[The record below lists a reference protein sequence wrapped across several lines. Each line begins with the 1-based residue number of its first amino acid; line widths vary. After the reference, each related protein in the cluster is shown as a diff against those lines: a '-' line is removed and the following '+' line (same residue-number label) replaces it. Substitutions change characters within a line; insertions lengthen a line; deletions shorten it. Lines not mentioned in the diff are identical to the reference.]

1 MRNAALAYAESQ
13 RDAFLTQLFD
23 FLRIPSVSTQPAH
36 RPDIERAARWLA
48 DHMRAIGLTR
58 AEVLPTTGHPV
69 VYGEWLEAGPQAET
83 ILIYGHYD
91 VQPPDP
97 LDQWLSPPF
106 EPQVRDDNLYAR
118 GAADDK
124 GQLFIHLK
132 AVESYLKG
140 AGRLPVNV
148 KFILE
153 GEEES
158 GSGGLEAFVR
168 AERDRLQATAILV
181 SDSPMPSPQQPALLY
196 ALRGL
201 TYMEVTV
208 QGPDHDLH
216 SGSYGG
222 AVRNPAEALCGVL
235 ARLKDEEGHITIPG
249 FYDRVRPLEA
259 EEREALARLPFTEA
273 RFLQETGVPAP
284 WGEAG
289 YTVLEQITARPTL
302 EINGLV
308 SGYTG
313 PGSKTI
319 IPATAA
325 AKVSMRLVPDQD
337 PEEIARLFTEH
348 VARLMPPQVRATIE
362 TRHTAWPVLI
372 DRHAP
377 AMEAAARALEAVFGA
392 PPVYTREGGT
402 IPIVAT
408 FQRQL
413 GAPVV
418 LMGFGL
424 PDDNLH
430 APNEKFH
437 LPNFY
442 RGIAA
447 SIHFLAEMGALRTG

>member
-58 AEVLPTTGHPV
+58 AEVLPTAGHPV

-222 AVRNPAEALCGVL
+222 AVRNPAEALSGVL
-235 ARLKDEEGHITIPG
+235 A
-249 FYDRVRPLEA
+249 
-259 EEREALARLPFTEA
+259 
-273 RFLQETGVPAP
+273 
-284 WGEAG
+284 
-289 YTVLEQITARPTL
+289 
-302 EINGLV
+302 
-308 SGYTG
+308 
-313 PGSKTI
+313 
-319 IPATAA
+319 
-325 AKVSMRLVPDQD
+325 
-337 PEEIARLFTEH
+337 
-348 VARLMPPQVRATIE
+348 
-362 TRHTAWPVLI
+362 
-372 DRHAP
+372 
-377 AMEAAARALEAVFGA
+377 
-392 PPVYTREGGT
+392 
-402 IPIVAT
+402 
-408 FQRQL
+408 
-413 GAPVV
+413 
-418 LMGFGL
+418 
-424 PDDNLH
+424 
-430 APNEKFH
+430 
-437 LPNFY
+437 
-442 RGIAA
+442 
-447 SIHFLAEMGALRTG
+447 